1 MQPEQETESPQ
12 VKLKEHWVDLDW
24 IIHNLIVFAPAAAS
38 GHREFGRGTLI
49 VDTPIE
55 NETET
60 CPFAYFPQE
69 EIALYEDKEI
79 NQMIT
84 AYGSS
89 MRRHYDWERPKRK
102 QSSSVSPVTTGS
114 IRRIKP

>member
-38 GHREFGRGTLI
+38 GHREFGRGALI
-49 VDTPIE
+49 TDTSIE

-79 NQMIT
+79 NQIIT
-84 AYGSS
+84 AYDPLEELVIILLKAEGLPRSY
-89 MRRHYDWERPKRK
+89 RVRT
-102 QSSSVSPVTTGS
+102 VTDGY
-114 IRRIKP
+114 

>member
-24 IIHNLIVFAPAAAS
+24 IIHNLIVFAPAAEA
-38 GHREFGRGTLI
+38 GYREFGRGALI
-49 VDTPIE
+49 TNTSIE

-79 NQMIT
+79 NQMVAT
-84 AYGSS
+84 
-89 MRRHYDWERPKRK
+89 YDPLEELVIILLKVEQLPRSYLVRTVPD
-102 QSSSVSPVTTGS
+102 GY
-114 IRRIKP
+114 

>member
-1 MQPEQETESPQ
+1 MQPEQATESPQ

-49 VDTPIE
+49 VDTSFEHE
-55 NETET
+55 NET

-69 EIALYEDKEI
+69 EIACYEDNEL
-79 NQMIT
+79 NQMVAT
-84 AYGSS
+84 
-89 MRRHYDWERPKRK
+89 YDPLEELVIILLKAEQLPRSYLVRTVPD
-102 QSSSVSPVTTGS
+102 GY
-114 IRRIKP
+114 